1 MFGTKMARMFAL
13 AVLPALLLA
22 ACSGP
27 ERLSPVTAEQ
37 TERARP
43 LGLANARFF
52 PDNPQSGM
60 LEEGAAAVRRE
71 EAAWRAAGNSM
82 PLPPANFLA
91 ISGGGDNGA
100 FGSGLLVGWTAA
112 GTRPQFKL
120 VTGVSTGSLI
130 APFAFLGPAYDK
142 PLEAVYTT
150 ITPPQVFRSRGL
162 IGGILNDA
170 LSDTSPLAETIARY
184 MDEKMVAAIAQE
196 YGKGRLLLIGTTN
209 LDAQRP
215 VIWNIG
221 AIAAS
226 GHPGSLGL
234 IRQILRA
241 SSAVPGVFQPVLI
254 DVEFDGK
261 KHQEM
266 HVDGG
271 AMAQLFLYPPSL
283 HPGVYPRGRTAYI
296 IRNARLDPEWA
307 ETEPRTLSIAGRAI
321 STMLASSGHNDV
333 LRVYFITQRDQ
344 VDYNLAFIGRDFD
357 VPHKEEFDQTFMK
370 ALYQYGY
377 DRARAGYKWHKQPPG
392 LETPTAA
399 PAPARAA
406 AAAPA
411 PKR

>member
-1 MFGTKMARMFAL
+1 MAGYRLSSVF
-13 AVLPALLLA
+13 VLALLPGLLLS

-27 ERLSPVTAEQ
+27 ERLSPVTAAQ
-37 TERARP
+37 TEQALP

-52 PDNPQSGM
+52 PDNPVSGM
-60 LEEGAAAVRRE
+60 QQEGEESVRRE
-71 EAAWRAAGNSM
+71 MAAWRAAGNSG
-82 PLPPANFLA
+82 PLPPSNFLA

-100 FGSGLLVGWTAA
+100 FGSGVLVGWTAA

-130 APFAFLGPAYDK
+130 APFAFLGPSYDK
-142 PLEAVYTT
+142 TLEAVYTT
-150 ITPPQVFRSRGL
+150 ITPTQVFRSRGL
-162 IGGILNDA
+162 VSGIFSDA
-170 LSDTSPLAETIARY
+170 LADTSPLADLIVRY
-184 MDEKMVAAIAQE
+184 MDEKMMVAIAQE
-196 YGKGRLLLIGTTN
+196 YQKGRLLLIGTTN

-226 GHPGSLGL
+226 GHPGALGL
-234 IRQILRA
+234 VRQILRA
-241 SSAVPGVFQPVLI
+241 SSAVPGAFQPVLI
-254 DVEFDGK
+254 DVELDGK

-283 HPGVYPRGRTAYI
+283 HVGNYPRGRTAYI

-333 LRVYFITQRDQ
+333 LRVYFITQRDK
-344 VDYNLAFIGRDFD
+344 VDYNLAFIGRDFET
-357 VPHKEEFDQTFMK
+357 PHKEEFDQVFMK

-377 DRARAGYKWHKQPPG
+377 DRARAGYRWHKQPPM
-392 LETPTAA
+392 LETSQ
-399 PAPARAA
+399 AR
-406 AAAPA
+406 
-411 PKR
+411 